1 MSNQHE
7 GEERREESPH
17 RGIKWDATINLG
29 HILTFIGFLL
39 AGFGAWSNLDKR
51 VTIVEESKY
60 LQKQVDSS
68 QDIRSAEAAGQ
79 IKEVLQRLDRQIERI
94 ADRLDKPGGRP

>member
-1 MSNQHE
+1 MMI
-7 GEERREESPH
+7 EERTEE
-17 RGIKWDATINLG
+17 RKGIKWDATINLG

-39 AGFGAWSNLDKR
+39 AGFGAWSTLDKR
-51 VTIVEESKY
+51 VTIIEESKY
-60 LQKQVDSS
+60 LQKQVDVN

-94 ADRLDKPGGRP
+94 ADRLDKTGSKP

>member
-1 MSNQHE
+1 MMI
-7 GEERREESPH
+7 EERTEERS
-17 RGIKWDATINLG
+17 GIKWDATINLG

-39 AGFGAWSNLDKR
+39 AGFGAWSTLDKR
-51 VTIVEESKY
+51 VTIIEESKY
-60 LQKQVDSS
+60 LQKQVDVS

-94 ADRLDKPGGRP
+94 ADRLDKTGSKP